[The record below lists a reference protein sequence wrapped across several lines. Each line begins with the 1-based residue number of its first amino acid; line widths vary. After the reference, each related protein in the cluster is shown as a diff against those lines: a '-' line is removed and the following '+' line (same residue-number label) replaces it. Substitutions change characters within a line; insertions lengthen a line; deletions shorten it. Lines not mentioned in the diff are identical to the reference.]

1 MILLMYS
8 IDSVNKNISFLT
20 TRQKSGVRVCLVI
33 ELSLRCMNV
42 NSHRFP
48 VLGYPTKKGTN
59 FLMSDRQLTVKI
71 FDGPTVFGL
80 NRLTVKW
87 FAN

>member
-1 MILLMYS
+1 MYS

-20 TRQKSGVRVCLVI
+20 TRQESGVRVCLVI
-33 ELSLRCMNV
+33 ELSLRCMNAALCQFSQV
-42 NSHRFP
+42 PSPRLSN
-48 VLGYPTKKGTN
+48 KN
-59 FLMSDRQLTVKI
+59 FFMSDRQLTVKI

>member
-1 MILLMYS
+1 MSEYVLLS
-8 IDSVNKNISFLT
+8 NCHFGQV
-20 TRQKSGVRVCLVI
+20 
-33 ELSLRCMNV
+33 RCMNAALCQFSQV
-42 NSHRFP
+42 PSPQLSN
-48 VLGYPTKKGTN
+48 KKKDTN

>member
-1 MILLMYS
+1 MYS

-20 TRQKSGVRVCLVI
+20 TRQESGVRVCLVI
-33 ELSLRCMNV
+33 ELSLRCMNAALCQFSQV
-42 NSHRFP
+42 PSPRLSN
-48 VLGYPTKKGTN
+48 KKGTN

-87 FAN
+87 FVN

>member
-1 MILLMYS
+1 MYS
-8 IDSVNKNISFLT
+8 INKNTSFLT
-20 TRQKSGVRVCLVI
+20 TRQESGVRVRLVI
-33 ELSLRCMNV
+33 ELSLRCMNAALCQF
-42 NSHRFP
+42 S
-48 VLGYPTKKGTN
+48 VLSYPTKKGTN

>member
-1 MILLMYS
+1 MYS

-20 TRQKSGVRVCLVI
+20 TRQESGVRVCLVI
-33 ELSLRCMNV
+33 ELSLRWNAALCQFSQVPSPRLSN
-42 NSHRFP
+42 
-48 VLGYPTKKGTN
+48 KK
-59 FLMSDRQLTVKI
+59 FFMSDRQLTVKI

>member
-1 MILLMYS
+1 MYS

-20 TRQKSGVRVCLVI
+20 TRQEAVSCRVCLVI
-33 ELSLRCMNV
+33 ELSLRCMNAALCQFSQV
-42 NSHRFP
+42 PSPRLSN
-48 VLGYPTKKGTN
+48 KN
-59 FLMSDRQLTVKI
+59 FFMSDRQLTVKI